1 MTKRAMRKIIL
12 PLFLFL
18 ASCQSTDPF
27 ARFDKLEPKAIY
39 GDYEIYDLIEQNKLA
54 CAEAIEYL
62 DTDDAYQYYFNCLK
76 SDQIFFVS
84 DEEIIKVKHFYAAG
98 LISLKDLYDRDIVD
112 RMEK

>member
-1 MTKRAMRKIIL
+1 MRKIIL
-12 PLFLFL
+12 LTLL
-18 ASCQSTDPF
+18 LLTACQRTDPF
-27 ARFDKLEPKAIY
+27 ERFAKLEPKAVY
-39 GDYEIYDLIEQNKLA
+39 GDYEIYDLIEQNNLA

-62 DTDDAYQYYFNCLK
+62 DTDDRYQYYFDCLR

-98 LISLKDLYDRDIVD
+98 LISLEELFRLDIID

>member
-1 MTKRAMRKIIL
+1 MRKIIAMTL
-12 PLFLFL
+12 VLLS
-18 ASCQSTDPF
+18 ACQRTDAF
-27 ARFDKLEPKAIY
+27 VRFDKLQPKAVY
-39 GDYEIYDLIEQNKLA
+39 GEYKIYDLIEQNNLA

-62 DTDDAYQYYFNCLK
+62 DTDDQYQYYFNCLK

-98 LISLKDLYDRDIVD
+98 LISANELYELKIID

>member
-1 MTKRAMRKIIL
+1 MRKIIL
-12 PLFLFL
+12 LSLLFL
-18 ASCQSTDPF
+18 ASCQRPDPF
-27 ARFDKLEPKAIY
+27 ARFDKLEPKAVY
-39 GDYEIYDLIEQNKLA
+39 GNYEIYDLIEQNMLA

-62 DTDDAYQYYFNCLK
+62 DTDSNYQYYFNCLK

-98 LISLKDLYDRDIVD
+98 LISLNELYELKIID

>member
-1 MTKRAMRKIIL
+1 MRKIIL
-12 PLFLFL
+12 LSLLFL
-18 ASCQSTDPF
+18 ASCQRPDPF

-62 DTDDAYQYYFNCLK
+62 DTDANYQYYFNCLK

-84 DEEIIKVKHFYAAG
+84 DEEIIKVKHFYAVG
-98 LISLKDLYDRDIVD
+98 LISLNDLYELKIID